1 MPLEATHIR
10 FALDLQDKYEIKD
23 LRQYISGAVYPDSRY
38 VTGLDRR
45 LTHDDVYLL
54 PEFATDDFK
63 KGWQTHKICDHAYDI
78 VRKRLFPDLFPGD
91 FDFYSRPD
99 WIISTALKIIY
110 DIEDMQSFDIQKYL
124 ECLEYVYNPNNE
136 DIDAVKKYNTIL
148 INLYKN
154 KKVIS
159 VAESIGM
166 WKALGQD
173 KSIRAELRKTTEN
186 LLKDQKMVSRI
197 KLVYQEVLDSY
208 QDIIA
213 NKIKILNI

>member
-23 LRQYISGAVYPDSRY
+23 LKQYISGAVYPDSRY
-38 VTGLDRR
+38 VTGIDRK
-45 LTHDDVYLL
+45 LTHADRCLL

-63 KGWQTHKICDHAYDI
+63 KGWQTHKICDQVYDI
-78 VRKRLFPDLFPGD
+78 IRKRLFPDLFPGD
-91 FDFYSRPD
+91 FDFYSRHD
-99 WIISTALKIIY
+99 WIISTAMKIIY
-110 DIEDMQSFDIQKYL
+110 DREDMQSFDIQKYL

-136 DIDAVKKYNTIL
+136 DIDAVKKYNKIL

-159 VAESIGM
+159 VEESIGM

-173 KSIRAELRKTTEN
+173 DSICAALREATEN
-186 LLKDQKMVSRI
+186 LLKDKKMLARI

-208 QDIIA
+208 QDIVD